1 MLPNADGA
9 YGAGWT
15 RQGCPANARFA
26 CVDQRPPNPSIN
38 ISNEDGLTR
47 ASFCSGDP
55 VAAGVAGPV
64 IGVKTIASMR
74 ESPEVPA
81 PAGIFLRTGG
91 CGGGGPVDR
100 PEVPVDVAG
109 GFGGFARLDETNPA
123 TGNPWSVDDIT
134 ATEFAVRH
142 PNAQSTLI
150 VDQLALEVIYDPN
163 APTALPSPPVT
174 LTATPTRTTTPT
186 VTETTT
192 PTATQSPPP
201 SEAATA
207 TFTLTRT
214 RTRTRT
220 VTPTPTDTALTPV
233 DTPTASVTA
242 SRTNT
247 PVIGTPTDTPE
258 VSPTSSVTRTATA
271 TITPTP
277 TGPTPTRTN
286 TIPVR
291 TDYIFASGVNNNW
304 ECTLNFS
311 LDLDL
316 SGSVRSLVNLDN
328 VTENNPNDMHN
339 LYLSVWVAPA
349 LGDADYAKLTD
360 LSSAPSENRPEGGF
374 IYRFV
379 ELGGLAVINVAADP
393 SATPTSVTRRSIAP
407 LGVGYQPPLSSASE
421 IINMPQH
428 PFITG
433 EGYGGLPLSTISFD
447 DWGPSDRGYLTN
459 LPPGATILL
468 RNSRG
473 PTLIEYIHGAGK
485 VIVSTLPF
493 CTPSQAAS
501 SGDAL
506 SNLLEYGRFFRGNAQ
521 TPLPT
526 VTSTPTPSATPTGL
540 ATRTSTRTRTP
551 LVTATSTNTPLPLDT
566 PTATPVS
573 CVADCDGNGSV
584 SISELVIVVNISLGA
599 RDLSDCPSGDVAG
612 GDPSGPDG
620 EITVDELIRAVNKA
634 LNGCG

>member
-1 MLPNADGA
+1 M
-9 YGAGWT
+9 
-15 RQGCPANARFA
+15 
-26 CVDQRPPNPSIN
+26 
-38 ISNEDGLTR
+38 
-47 ASFCSGDP
+47 
-55 VAAGVAGPV
+55 
-64 IGVKTIASMR
+64 
-74 ESPEVPA
+74 
-81 PAGIFLRTGG
+81 
-91 CGGGGPVDR
+91 
-100 PEVPVDVAG
+100 
-109 GFGGFARLDETNPA
+109 
-123 TGNPWSVDDIT
+123 
-134 ATEFAVRH
+134 
-142 PNAQSTLI
+142 
-150 VDQLALEVIYDPN
+150 
-163 APTALPSPPVT
+163 
-174 LTATPTRTTTPT
+174 
-186 VTETTT
+186 TETTT

-201 SEAATA
+201 SEAATP
-207 TFTLTRT
+207 TFTL
-214 RTRTRT
+214 TRTRT

-291 TDYIFASGVNNNW
+291 TDYIFASGGNNNW

-349 LGDADYAKLTD
+349 LGDADYVKLTD

-393 SATPTSVTRRSIAP
+393 SATPTSETRRDIAP
-407 LGVGYQPPLSSASE
+407 RGIDYQPPLVSNLE
-421 IINMPQH
+421 TIMLPQH

-433 EGYGGLPLSTISFD
+433 EGYGGLPLSTASFD
-447 DWGPSDRGYLTN
+447 DWGPTDRGYLTPN
-459 LPPGATILL
+459 SIPPDATILL
-468 RNSRG
+468 RNPRG
-473 PTLIEYIHGAGK
+473 PAMIEYNHGAGK

-493 CTPSQAAS
+493 CTPSQPDS
-501 SGDAL
+501 SGSPL

-521 TPLPT
+521 TPPPT

-551 LVTATSTNTPLPLDT
+551 LVTATSTDTPLPLDT

-620 EITVDELIRAVNKA
+620 EITVDELIRAVNAA
-634 LNGCG
+634 LKGCAP